1 MVLARRGGYVA
12 GVGWNEHGNLG
23 VGGAGVGGV
32 GGEEAFANC
41 HLESAVKTGLFSAG
55 AADVV
60 VMAAGGAHAGLLA
73 HFY

>member
-23 VGGAGVGGV
+23 VGGAG
-32 GGEEAFANC
+32 EDAFANC
-41 HLESAVKTGLFSAG
+41 HLESVVKTGLFSAG

-60 VMAAGGAHAGLLA
+60 VMAAGGAHAGLFA

>member
-1 MVLARRGGYVA
+1 MVLARRGGYLA

-23 VGGAGVGGV
+23 VGGVGGGGV
-32 GGEEAFANC
+32 EGEEAFANC
-41 HLESAVKTGLFSAG
+41 HLSSAVKTGLFSAG

-60 VMAAGGAHAGLLA
+60 VMAAGGAHSGLFA